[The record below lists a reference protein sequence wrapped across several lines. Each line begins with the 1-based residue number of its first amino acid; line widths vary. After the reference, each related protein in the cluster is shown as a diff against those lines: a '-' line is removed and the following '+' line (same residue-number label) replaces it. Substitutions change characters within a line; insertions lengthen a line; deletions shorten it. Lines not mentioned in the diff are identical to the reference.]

1 MAKIII
7 NEDLKKEIIKK
18 DKQFIYDEM
27 EDETG
32 MNVLECEG
40 GMSSLGS
47 APTPGLARTSAA
59 MVNGKPAP
67 SKSSKKKSLK
77 ESIQELNKLLDSLA

>member
-1 MAKIII
+1 MGRIVI

-40 GMSSLGS
+40 GMASLGTS
-47 APTPGLARTSAA
+47 PTPGLARTSAA
-59 MVNGKPAP
+59 TVNGKAVP
-67 SKSSKKKSLK
+67 SKSYKKKSLK
-77 ESIQELNKLLDSLA
+77 ECIQDLNNLLDSLA